1 MFEIYLEKW
10 GLTPDG
16 ETFAT
21 RSSSF
26 LPVRRSGVPAMLKI
40 ALSEEER
47 RGGALMS
54 LWNGEGAA
62 RVLARDGTA
71 ILLERAESGRS
82 LATLARNGKDDEASR
97 VICAVVANLHA
108 VRIVSADGIC
118 PLSQWF
124 RELEPAAARHGG
136 ILLKSVAAARDLLA
150 SPREVTALH
159 GDIHHDNI
167 LDFGARGWLA
177 IDPKGL
183 LGERSFD
190 YANIFFNPRDI
201 ATAPGRISR
210 QASIV
215 AEAAGL
221 ERSRLLQWVLA
232 YAGLSAAWL
241 LNDGEDAAL
250 PLAVAEAAAAL
261 F

>member
-82 LATLARNGKDDEASR
+82 LATLARSGQDDEASR
-97 VICAVVANLHA
+97 LICAIVAKLHA
-108 VRIVSADGIC
+108 VRIETPERLC

-124 RELEPAAARHGG
+124 QELEPAAARHRG
-136 ILLKSVAAARDLLA
+136 
-150 SPREVTALH
+150 
-159 GDIHHDNI
+159 NI
-167 LDFGARGWLA
+167 
-177 IDPKGL
+177 
-183 LGERSFD
+183 
-190 YANIFFNPRDI
+190 
-201 ATAPGRISR
+201 
-210 QASIV
+210 
-215 AEAAGL
+215 AEI
-221 ERSRLLQWVLA
+221 RR
-232 YAGLSAAWL
+232 
-241 LNDGEDAAL
+241 
-250 PLAVAEAAAAL
+250 P
-261 F
+261 